1 MADVSFIPPQKGPIT
16 QFSIRALHSGPLW
29 LITKDLGILITVLPY
44 LPLLFFPWKKRDQQD
59 KHLRFKSF
67 RDTVIQALLLVIELV
82 LSILVLPA
90 LVWIPVILF
99 VAIAVAC
106 VLLIGLLAW
115 PTQGPRIAESTM
127 DDKRALRLPQQDAGE
142 RWVFINGICTG
153 ASGLQQNIDRLSLL
167 FGRKVLGIHN
177 QSYGLISDLLECV
190 VQRCLS
196 YSTMDA
202 RIAYEILTGY
212 LADEKV
218 NKVVLVAHSQ
228 GGIIASMVV
237 DHLLAELSEEMM
249 GKLEI
254 YTFGSAA
261 SSFNNP
267 PRTNA
272 TQQSPCIPH
281 IEHYANE
288 YDMVPRW
295 GLLYGVKSLLTNRY
309 AGNVFVRTGAMGH
322 MFVDHYLNPIFPLP
336 GGHERRRNDQGKKAS
351 VKGGGQQMVNG
362 DDGATNVEDADQ
374 YLDATVHVDTDT
386 EAKRMAAEPKSSVVH
401 KRGGGKK
408 KRVAATP
415 VVVDG
420 FGVDDANRGIEAK
433 ANMII
438 VAPATGKKVKEL
450 SRMWKYLDGATPLD

>member
-1 MADVSFIPPQKGPIT
+1 MADVLFIPPQKGPIT
-16 QFSIRALHSGPLW
+16 KFSTRALRSGPLW
-29 LITKDLGILITVLPY
+29 LMTKDLGILVTVLPY
-44 LPLLFFPWKKRDQQD
+44 LPLLFFPWKRRDKQD
-59 KHLRFKSF
+59 NHLRFQSF
-67 RDTVIQALLLVIELV
+67 RDAVIQALLLLIELV

-90 LVWIPVILF
+90 LVWTPVILF
-99 VAIAVAC
+99 IAITVAC
-106 VLLIGLLAW
+106 VLLVGLLAW
-115 PTQGPRIAESTM
+115 PTQGPRIVESTM
-127 DDKRALRLPQQDAGE
+127 DKRALPQQYAGE

-153 ASGLQQNIDRLSLL
+153 SSGLQQNIDRLSLL

-202 RIAYEILTGY
+202 RVAYEILRDY
-212 LADEKV
+212 LVDKEVK
-218 NKVVLVAHSQ
+218 KVVLVAHSQ

-267 PRTNA
+267 PKTSA
-272 TQQSPCIPH
+272 TQPSPCIPH

-295 GLLYGVKSLLTNRY
+295 GLLYAVKSQLTNRY

-336 GGHERRRNDQGKKAS
+336 GHQRNDQVKAS
-351 VKGGGQQMVNG
+351 VRGGQMNG
-362 DDGATNVEDADQ
+362 DGATNGHRLEDADQ
-374 YLDATVHVDTDT
+374 YLNAIVNVDTDT
-386 EAKRMAAEPKSSVVH
+386 ETRRTKAEPKSVVH
-401 KRGGGKK
+401 KRGK
-408 KRVAATP
+408 KRIAAGINGHTTP
-415 VVVDG
+415 VVNG
-420 FGVDDANRGIEAK
+420 LRVDDADAIEAR
-433 ANMII
+433 ANMIV
-438 VAPATGKKVKEL
+438 VAPTQGKKVKEL
-450 SRMWKYLDGATPLD
+450 SRMWEYLDGASPLD